1 MARARKKNRE
11 LSKTKSKQKNLINKA
26 SDLVVF
32 LSNSYRRVYYSTHIL
47 YLEFF
52 SLSLLLIMASQHI
65 ILEKMSSLYLYVI
78 YIYYI
83 KKNVAL
89 LQLHIIYVY
98 ISIISCF

>member
-47 YLEFF
+47 YLEIFF
-52 SLSLLLIMASQHI
+52 SLALINYGKSTYNI
-65 ILEKMSSLYLYVI
+65 RKNEFVIFICDLYILH
-78 YIYYI
+78 